1 MPNPGRD
8 MGGNALPHCID
19 TVRRFNRF
27 YTKQIGV
34 LQEHLLES
42 PFSLTEARVIYE
54 LAHHD
59 HTTARDLGAELGL
72 DAGYLSRMLRGF
84 HRRGLVQAKRSTI
97 DGRETLLRLTAR
109 GQTAFAKLNGESGA
123 EVGAMLRQLPEAAQT
138 RLVNAMQTIEG
149 LLREPPAS
157 PSDVPYILRP
167 PRPGDMGWVVQRHG
181 ELYAQEYGWDEQFE
195 ALVAEI
201 VAKFIRHFDAKRER
215 CWIVERDGVNVGC
228 VFLVQKTRTVAQLR
242 LLLVDPKAR
251 GLGIGARL
259 VDECTRFA
267 RQTGYRKLMLWT
279 NSVLHAAR
287 RIYEHAGYTLVEEEK
302 HHSFGHDLMGQT
314 WELTL

>member
-1 MPNPGRD
+1 MPNPGRH

-181 ELYAQEYGWDEQFE
+181 ELYAQEYG
-195 ALVAEI
+195 
-201 VAKFIRHFDAKRER
+201 
-215 CWIVERDGVNVGC
+215 C

-242 LLLVDPKAR
+242 LLLVDPKTR

-267 RQTGYRKLMLWT
+267 RQTGYRKIMLWT